1 MNPEPSTPKR
11 TVLIVDD
18 EDVIRD
24 LIVDVVADGGY
35 RALSAASGS
44 QAVEIV
50 RSEKGAIDMVLL
62 DMQMPDMDGRRTY
75 ELMREIDPDIPVFIA
90 TGFGREDISRSLI
103 ALGVRGVV
111 TKPFHVDDILKL
123 IQANLRG

>member
-1 MNPEPSTPKR
+1 MPDTTPRKH

-18 EDVIRD
+18 EDVIRE
-24 LIVDVVADGGY
+24 LIVDVVADSGY
-35 RALSAASGS
+35 RALSAASGG

-50 RSEKGAIDMVLL
+50 RSEKGAIDLVLL

-75 ELMREIDPDIPVFIA
+75 ELMRQIDPDLPVFIA
-90 TGFGREDISRSLI
+90 TGFGREDISRSLM
-103 ALGVRGVV
+103 ALGIRGVV

-123 IQANLRG
+123 IQANVRG

>member
-1 MNPEPSTPKR
+1 MTDPSNFKR

-18 EDVIRD
+18 EDVIRE
-24 LIVDVVADGGY
+24 LIVDVVADSGY
-35 RALSAASGS
+35 RALSAATGG

-50 RSEKGAIDMVLL
+50 QSEKGAIDLVLL

-75 ELMREIDPDIPVFIA
+75 ELMRQIDPDLPVFIA
-90 TGFGREDISRSLI
+90 TGFGREDISKSLI

-123 IQANLRG
+123 IQANVRG

>member
-1 MNPEPSTPKR
+1 MPERSITQR

-18 EDVIRD
+18 EDVIRE
-24 LIVDVVADGGY
+24 LIVDLVADSGY
-35 RALSAASGS
+35 RALSAASGG

-50 RSEKGAIDMVLL
+50 RSEKGAIDLVLL

-75 ELMREIDPDIPVFIA
+75 ELMRQIDPDLPVFIA
-90 TGFGREDISRSLI
+90 TGFGREDISQSLI

-111 TKPFHVDDILKL
+111 TKPFHVDDILEL
-123 IQANLRG
+123 IQANVRS